1 MFSPSYYGST
11 GDRWEPSTA
20 PDPTRR
26 TYFNEDQNTLG
37 RAYSGERESYK
48 NDYIRQARIERR
60 NEVNAY
66 NQANNTNYS
75 KYQPF
80 MAPNRGGKTKK
91 SHNKRKISKTIKN
104 KNKRKTKRNYK
115 K

>member
-20 PDPTRR
+20 QDPSRR
-26 TYFNEDQNTLG
+26 TYFNEQQNTLG
-37 RAYSGERESYK
+37 RASSVGTESYK
-48 NDYIRQARIERR
+48 NDYIRPARIERR
-60 NEVNAY
+60 SEVDAY
-66 NQANNTNYS
+66 NQANNTDYK
-75 KYQPF
+75 KYQSF
-80 MAPNRGGKTKK
+80 MAPDRGGKTKK

-104 KNKRKTKRNYK
+104 KNKRKTKRNSK